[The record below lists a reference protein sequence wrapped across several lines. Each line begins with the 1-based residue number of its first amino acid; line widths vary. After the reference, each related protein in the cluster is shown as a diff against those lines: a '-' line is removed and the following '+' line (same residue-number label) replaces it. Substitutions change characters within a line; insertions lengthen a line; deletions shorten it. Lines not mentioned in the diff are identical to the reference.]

1 MSLCRLVLH
10 CLCVLVAWIA
20 TLQLPLAAQTN
31 HAPLTM
37 PRQRVIQSCGAAL
50 VTTNTTTPFSLSTI
64 VGLNA
69 VGTFRSVNHRMMLGF
84 WIPIE
89 IVTSIGP
96 ESDVVAGA
104 RVWTWPNPFRDNLHI
119 EVTHPLIEFAHA
131 DIYNN
136 RGSLVKSAAPAH
148 VLSDGALFTW
158 DGLDTEG
165 NPVANGIY
173 TVRVVVQQ
181 FYSSKRQH
189 FSATISCNR

>member
-1 MSLCRLVLH
+1 MCRLVRI
-10 CLCVLVAWIA
+10 CCSALVAWIA
-20 TLQLPLAAQTN
+20 AAQLPLVAQSN

-37 PRQRVIQSCGAAL
+37 PRQRVVQSCGAAL
-50 VTTNTTTPFSLSTI
+50 VTKNPTTPFSLSTI

-69 VGTFRSVNHRMMLGF
+69 IGTYRSANHRLMLGF
-84 WIPIE
+84 WVPIE
-89 IVTSIGP
+89 IVTSVGP

-136 RGSLVKSAAPAH
+136 RGSLVKSVTPVH
-148 VLSDGALFTW
+148 VRSEGALFSW
-158 DGLDTEG
+158 DGLDAEG

-173 TVRVVVQQ
+173 TVRVAVQQ
-181 FYSSKRQH
+181 FYSSRRQH